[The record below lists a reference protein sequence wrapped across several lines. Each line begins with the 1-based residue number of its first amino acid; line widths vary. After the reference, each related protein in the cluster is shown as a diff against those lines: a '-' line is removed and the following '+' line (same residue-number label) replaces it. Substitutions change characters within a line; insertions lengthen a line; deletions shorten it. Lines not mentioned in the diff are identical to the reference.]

1 MLRKILV
8 FPILVYQK
16 GISRFLKPRCR
27 FYPSCSEYTRQAIM
41 KYGIKGIWLGM
52 KRIVKCH
59 PFHKGGVDLLK

>member
-1 MLRKILV
+1 MMRKILT

-16 GISRFLKPRCR
+16 GISPFLKPRCR
-27 FYPSCSEYTRQAIM
+27 FYPTCSEYTRQAIM
-41 KYGIKGIWLGM
+41 KYGIKGIWLGI